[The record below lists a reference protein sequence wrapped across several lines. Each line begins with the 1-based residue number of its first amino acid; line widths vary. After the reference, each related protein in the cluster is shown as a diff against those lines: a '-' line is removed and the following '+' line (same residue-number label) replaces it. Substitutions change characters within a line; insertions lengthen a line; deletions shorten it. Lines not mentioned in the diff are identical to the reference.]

1 MLQWK
6 FRLLVLVVVLDVIA
20 AVAGVGHGGGPGRLE
35 WLSYGW

>member
-6 FRLLVLVVVLDVIA
+6 FRLILLVVVLDVIA
-20 AVAGVGHGGGPGRLE
+20 AVAGVGGHGARLE